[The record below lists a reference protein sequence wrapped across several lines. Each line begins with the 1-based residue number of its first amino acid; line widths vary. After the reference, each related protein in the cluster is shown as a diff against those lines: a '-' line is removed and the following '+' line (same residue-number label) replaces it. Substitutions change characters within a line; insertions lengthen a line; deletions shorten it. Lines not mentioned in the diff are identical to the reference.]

1 VPLEVTGGHAAV
13 HAPEHADMPLESLDH
28 TYTARPE
35 PSVRIVPPDALA
47 VVMAEE
53 PDELPPAA
61 ALPDAAGAD
70 ELPAAPVLLVPL
82 AHAATSTAAAA
93 APPIPVASFAG
104 PDIRFTM
111 EYFIVCSSPV

>member
-1 VPLEVTGGHAAV
+1 MT
-13 HAPEHADMPLESLDH
+13 
-28 TYTARPE
+28 
-35 PSVRIVPPDALA
+35 
-47 VVMAEE
+47 EE

-61 ALPDAAGAD
+61 ALPEAAGAD
-70 ELPAAPVLLVPL
+70 ELPAAAPVLLLVPL

-93 APPIPVASFAG
+93 VPPIPVANFAG

>member
-1 VPLEVTGGHAAV
+1 MT
-13 HAPEHADMPLESLDH
+13 
-28 TYTARPE
+28 
-35 PSVRIVPPDALA
+35 
-47 VVMAEE
+47 EE

-61 ALPDAAGAD
+61 ALPEAAGAD
-70 ELPAAPVLLVPL
+70 ELPAAPVLLLVPL

-111 EYFIVCSSPV
+111 EYFIVCLSPV